1 MKTIYDFTDKYR
13 FGYPIMNGDNLE
25 KMIEYAKAEFEA
37 HKGPYMV
44 CVCNKQGVVVFYLE
58 K

>member
-1 MKTIYDFTDKYR
+1 MTIYDFKDTYC
-13 FGYPIMNGDNLE
+13 FNSPIMNGDNLE
-25 KMIEYAKAEFEA
+25 KMIEYAKVEFEA

-44 CVCNKQGVVVFYLE
+44 CICNKQGEVVFCLE